1 MAEFTLLKL
10 NFEDSDLTA
19 NAPYSRG
26 DGDGNGDADPA
37 DAGNSS
43 KKGTVLAALVGLCF
57 CVAVAYLVRKRAFGG
72 SGDENSS
79 GIEDADDL
87 DSTA

>member
-26 DGDGNGDADPA
+26 DGDGTDDLDRE

-72 SGDENSS
+72 AGDESDS
-79 GIEDADDL
+79 GIEDADDFG
-87 DSTA
+87 SAA